1 MNKAITDG
9 LVLMPPAFAE
19 GLTVWSKGEGTPAEA
34 VWDGAATAALV
45 PGDADFGTCLEV
57 LKTDATQRVRFT
69 GQTPILPGCYL
80 RIRARFKVVS
90 GNMPIAR
97 IGGWPGNSIEER
109 VPGLTE
115 SGPLVTPT
123 SYGTVYE
130 VSAIVGTGTRTG
142 VDLTWGLTPL
152 YGHFGIDFT
161 GATGGVI
168 RIESV
173 EIEDVTSVFLRDLM
187 DWVDVRDY
195 GAVGDGVADDT
206 TAFLLADA
214 AAAGRRLLVP
224 EGTYHLADHV
234 TLTSDVRFVGTVQM
248 PADKRLQ
255 MLRSFDLDTYVA
267 AFGDEVLAFRKALQA
282 YFNYTDHESL
292 DLCGRSIQLDA
303 PIDMQAAIGNVSEF
317 SIRRVLR
324 NGQFHVIGSPNWDPD
339 TVTATATYSTAA
351 PLELSNVA
359 GIAQIPVGALVT
371 GTGVGREVYVRA
383 KNDAAGRITL
393 SRPLHDAAGTQSYTF
408 TRFKYVL
415 DFSGFDLLGKFALQ
429 EIDFRCNSVASGILL
444 APDGDT
450 FWLRDCDFTK
460 PKDRAITSIGV
471 GCQSM
476 EIDRCNFVSSE
487 INTSVA
493 ARTSVG
499 INVNANDLK
508 VRDSRAVRFKHFLVL
523 HGSGHVI
530 ANNHWFQ
537 GDTVPDGPRTA
548 GVVFTQPHV
557 HSTVTGNYIDNAP
570 IEWTNEHDAFPD
582 FSNEYTFGGLILT
595 GNIFT
600 VIDAGAWYRFLI
612 VKPYGPGHTLAGLT
626 VTSNSFISIGGAT
639 ERVEAVDDSIAPLDI
654 GYCRNV
660 VFADNVFTGIT
671 QSTINPVMLSFQR
684 TSPDRNW
691 ICDFHGYLPFDGQ
704 ARYVTSATFEASIR
718 NAAGTELF
726 VMPNFN
732 INFGPT
738 LDQIRMNWPEAV
750 TGKAHLTVRADWP
763 I

>member
-19 GLTVWSKGEGTPAEA
+19 GLAVWSKGEGTPAEP

-45 PGDADFGTCLEV
+45 PGDADFGTCLEI

-142 VDLTWGLTPL
+142 VDMPWGLTPL

-173 EIEDVTSVFLRDLM
+173 GIEDVTSVFLRDLM

-267 AFGDEVLAFRKALQA
+267 AFGDEVLAFRKALQ
-282 YFNYTDHESL
+282 
-292 DLCGRSIQLDA
+292 
-303 PIDMQAAIGNVSEF
+303 P
-317 SIRRVLR
+317 
-324 NGQFHVIGSPNWDPD
+324 
-339 TVTATATYSTAA
+339 
-351 PLELSNVA
+351 
-359 GIAQIPVGALVT
+359 
-371 GTGVGREVYVRA
+371 
-383 KNDAAGRITL
+383 TL
-393 SRPLHDAAGTQSYTF
+393 
-408 TRFKYVL
+408 
-415 DFSGFDLLGKFALQ
+415 
-429 EIDFRCNSVASGILL
+429 
-444 APDGDT
+444 
-450 FWLRDCDFTK
+450 
-460 PKDRAITSIGV
+460 
-471 GCQSM
+471 
-476 EIDRCNFVSSE
+476 
-487 INTSVA
+487 
-493 ARTSVG
+493 
-499 INVNANDLK
+499 
-508 VRDSRAVRFKHFLVL
+508 
-523 HGSGHVI
+523 
-530 ANNHWFQ
+530 
-537 GDTVPDGPRTA
+537 
-548 GVVFTQPHV
+548 
-557 HSTVTGNYIDNAP
+557 
-570 IEWTNEHDAFPD
+570 
-582 FSNEYTFGGLILT
+582 
-595 GNIFT
+595 FT
-600 VIDAGAWYRFLI
+600 V
-612 VKPYGPGHTLAGLT
+612 VS
-626 VTSNSFISIGGAT
+626 VE
-639 ERVEAVDDSIAPLDI
+639 ERRR
-654 GYCRNV
+654 G
-660 VFADNVFTGIT
+660 
-671 QSTINPVMLSFQR
+671 
-684 TSPDRNW
+684 
-691 ICDFHGYLPFDGQ
+691 
-704 ARYVTSATFEASIR
+704 
-718 NAAGTELF
+718 
-726 VMPNFN
+726 
-732 INFGPT
+732 
-738 LDQIRMNWPEAV
+738 
-750 TGKAHLTVRADWP
+750 
-763 I
+763 